1 MMLQMG
7 HVLSLPLQTLR
18 TTATRTKNE
27 GMECKV
33 RDEIGASFPFI
44 SVHLFSINLGLGVLT
59 WVSAKNFID

>member
-44 SVHLFSINLGLGVLT
+44 SVHLFSINLGLGV
-59 WVSAKNFID
+59 